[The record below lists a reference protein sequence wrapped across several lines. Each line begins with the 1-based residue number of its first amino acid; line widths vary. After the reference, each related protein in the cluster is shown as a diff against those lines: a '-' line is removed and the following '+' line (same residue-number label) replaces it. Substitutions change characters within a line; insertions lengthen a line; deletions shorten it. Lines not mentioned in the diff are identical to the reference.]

1 MAESS
6 NTEGEE
12 RGLLSRSTW
21 VSECASVPEEG
32 VLLYRHRG
40 EERGMNLDAADH
52 HNSH

>member
-21 VSECASVPEEG
+21 VLESVSMPEDG
-32 VLLYRHRG
+32 VLLYRRRG
-40 EERGMNLDAADH
+40 EEKGMNLDAADH